1 MSLVFLFWF
10 IFIEYEDSWKVK
22 LFILVLELEKN
33 NYNCWMLCY
42 WMLREGVFF
51 LIKFNKEVMLIDI

>member
-10 IFIEYEDSWKVK
+10 IFIGYEDSWEVK

-33 NYNCWMLCY
+33 YYSCWMLCY
-42 WMLREGVFF
+42 WMLREGGIF
-51 LIKFNKEVMLIDI
+51 FNKV